1 MSLFYLNKKNIPM
14 KIFLRMKHW
23 QLFILLFGIPFTF
36 QGIGMVSIAFF
47 KDPAM
52 LFLVFP
58 LILLLYMAGFFS
70 WFYTLGTNLNRR
82 LPDTVQM
89 NLRKFK
95 ILLSIPIVYILLICI
110 FLFGLFKNLAEMAAS
125 GSTDLAAFSAL
136 QPSWA
141 LVALI
146 IPLHFFSI
154 FCIFYSLYFIAKSLK
169 VAEGQRAVV
178 FNDFAGEFFLIWFFP
193 IGVWILQP
201 RINRLFANDRENRNN
216 NRID

>member
-1 MSLFYLNKKNIPM
+1 MN
-14 KIFLRMKHW
+14 IFLRMKHW
-23 QLFILLFGIPFTF
+23 QLFILLFGIPLTF
-36 QGIGMVSIAFF
+36 QAIGMVSIAFF

-52 LFLVFP
+52 FFIIFP
-58 LILLLYMAGFFS
+58 LILFLYMAGFFS
-70 WFYTLGTNLNRR
+70 WFYTLGTNLNRK
-82 LPDTVQM
+82 LPGAVQM
-89 NLRKFK
+89 NLKKFK
-95 ILLSIPIVYILLICI
+95 ILLFIPIVYIFLICI

-125 GSTDLAAFSAL
+125 GSTDFAAFSTL
-136 QPSWA
+136 QPSGT
-141 LVALI
+141 LVVLI
-146 IPLHFFSI
+146 VPLHFLSI